1 MTFGSLSF
9 NFWTEICESHNES
22 FVNICQV
29 WIFISDIFKEQPIEL
44 CLLLQ
49 LSFLVGQTYRCTN
62 LSAFPATDLAKL
74 RFLFFIFFFF
84 ALKEKVRKCDAVAD
98 RNIPLAY
105 IHGYISF
112 SPR

>member
-74 RFLFFIFFFF
+74 RFLFFIFYFFF
-84 ALKEKVRKCDAVAD
+84 FFFFFCTKRK
-98 RNIPLAY
+98 
-105 IHGYISF
+105 STKM
-112 SPR
+112 